1 MLDNIKKQKKRKKME
16 QLETKKSKFDYSWVI
31 IGICFLVVGVSLG
44 FCSSGRTMYLN
55 AITDALGFGRGAFS
69 LNDTFRFASTTII
82 NIFFGTLVNKF
93 GIKKLVCAG
102 FMCLISFALINS
114 YADQLWQFYIG
125 GILLGVGLAW
135 TSTTMVGAVINIWCK
150 EENRGKFTGLI
161 LSANGLFGAI
171 AVQIISP
178 IIYQEGNAF
187 GYRDS
192 YRLVAIILAV
202 VLALVVIFLK
212 DRPKGAEKT
221 VIKKKVKKARG
232 RGWVGMEYKDILN
245 KPYFYIACVCLA
257 FTGMSLQ
264 GLSGIAV
271 PHMQDKGISN
281 QLVTTMTSLGLI
293 VLMGTKILTGFMF
306 DKKGLRFTMNIC
318 LISTFISVVAQVLVD
333 SSDLGIALSFVRLVF
348 QDIALPL
355 ETVMLPLY
363 ASELFGNKSYMSVL
377 GVFSAANYA
386 GYALGSPIG
395 NFIFDIFGS
404 YDISFIV
411 FGGLMVF
418 VAIAMQYV
426 VKQSR
431 KDRALIEREENIE
444 ATCEKKKP
452 SLFKRIKW
460 NKKVIAARKKLL
472 TEQNWNYREQS
483 DAICRY

>member
-1 MLDNIKKQKKRKKME
+1 ME
-16 QLETKKSKFDYSWVI
+16 QLKTKKLKFDYSWVI
-31 IGICFLVVGVSLG
+31 IAVCFLVVGVSLG

-125 GILLGVGLAW
+125 GILLGIGLAW

-221 VIKKKVKKARG
+221 IIKKKVKKARG
-232 RGWVGMEYKDILN
+232 RGWVGMEYKSIVK
-245 KPYFYIACVCLA
+245 KPYFYLACACIAL
-257 FTGMSLQ
+257 TGMTLQ
-264 GLSGIAV
+264 GLGGIAT
-271 PHMQDKGISN
+271 PHLYDVGLSKPLVANITSISS
-281 QLVTTMTSLGLI
+281 LVM
-293 VLMGTKILTGFMF
+293 MFTKIFIGFMY
-306 DKKGLRFTMNIC
+306 DKKGIRITMNIC
-318 LISTFISVVAQVLVD
+318 FICSFISQISLVAVTNTP
-333 SSDLGIALSFVRLVF
+333 LGIGLAYGRVVF
-348 QDIALPL
+348 AAIALPL

-377 GVFSAANYA
+377 GVFTAVNYA
-386 GYALGSPIG
+386 GYAFGAPFG
-395 NFIFDIFGS
+395 NMIFDITGS
-404 YDISFIV
+404 YNIAFII
-411 FGGLMVF
+411 FGALMLF
-418 VAIAMQYV
+418 IAVSMQFV
-426 VKQSR
+426 VKASR
-431 KDRALIEREENIE
+431 KDRALIEQEENIE

-452 SLFKRIKW
+452 SLFARINW
-460 NKKVIAARKKLL
+460 KKEVRPVIGFSLFFATISLALIIGIL
-472 TEQNWNYREQS
+472 VF
-483 DAICRY
+483 CL

>member
-1 MLDNIKKQKKRKKME
+1 MLNEKK
-16 QLETKKSKFDYSWVI
+16 KFNYGFIVI
-31 IGICFLVVGVSLG
+31 AICFLVTGVSLG
-44 FCSSGRTMYLN
+44 FCSSGRTLYVVPM
-55 AITDALGFGRGAFS
+55 TEALGFSRGAFS
-69 LNDTFRFASTTII
+69 LNDTFRFVATTII
-82 NIFFGTLVNKF
+82 NIFFGTLINKF
-93 GIKKLVCAG
+93 GAKKLICAG
-102 FMCLISFALINS
+102 FICLMGFSVINML
-114 YADQLWQFYIG
+114 AEELWMFYIA
-125 GILLGVGLAW
+125 GILLGIGLAW
-135 TSTTMVGAVINIWCK
+135 TSTTMVGAVVKLWCK
-150 EENRGKFTGLI
+150 EENKGKITGLI
-161 LSANGLFGAI
+161 LSSNGLFGAI
-171 AVQIISP
+171 ATEIVSP
-178 IIYQEGNAF
+178 IIYKDTF

-192 YRLVAIILAV
+192 YKVITIILAV
-202 VLALVVIFLK
+202 VLALVIIFFK
-212 DRPKGAEKT
+212 DRPKGTEKT
-221 VIKKKVKKARG
+221 VIENKTKKARG
-232 RGWVGMEYKDILN
+232 RGWVGMEYNQILK

-318 LISTFISVVAQVLVD
+318 LISTFISVVAQVFVD

-431 KDRALIEREENIE
+431 KDRAIIEGETITAIEN
-444 ATCEKKKP
+444 KKS
-452 SLFKRIKW
+452 SLFARINW
-460 NKKVIAARKKLL
+460 NKKVSPVIGYSLFFATISLALL
-472 TEQNWNYREQS
+472 
-483 DAICRY
+483 IGVLVVCL

>member
-1 MLDNIKKQKKRKKME
+1 ME
-16 QLETKKSKFDYSWVI
+16 QLKTKKIKFDYSWVI
-31 IGICFLVVGVSLG
+31 LGICFLVVGVSLG

-55 AITDALGFGRGAFS
+55 AITEALGFGRGAFS
-69 LNDTFRFASTTII
+69 LNDTFRFVSTTII

-102 FMCLISFALINS
+102 FMCLIAFALINS

-187 GYRDS
+187 GYRNS
-192 YRLVAIILAV
+192 YRLVSIILAV

-232 RGWVGMEYKDILN
+232 RGWVGMEYKSIVK
-245 KPYFYIACVCLA
+245 KPYFYLACVCIAL
-257 FTGMSLQ
+257 TGMTLQ
-264 GLSGIAV
+264 GLGGIAT
-271 PHMQDKGISN
+271 PHLYDVGLAKPLVANIASISS
-281 QLVTTMTSLGLI
+281 LVM
-293 VLMGTKILTGFMF
+293 MFTKIFIGFMY
-306 DKKGLRFTMNIC
+306 DKKGIRITMNLCFIC
-318 LISTFISVVAQVLVD
+318 SFISQISLV
-333 SSDLGIALSFVRLVF
+333 SITNTPLGIGLAYGRVIFAA
-348 QDIALPL
+348 IALPL

-377 GVFSAANYA
+377 GVFTAVNYA
-386 GYALGSPIG
+386 GYALGAPFG
-395 NFIFDIFGS
+395 NLIFDLTGSYNIAFIIFGALML
-404 YDISFIV
+404 FITV
-411 FGGLMVF
+411 S
-418 VAIAMQYV
+418 MQFV
-426 VKQSR
+426 VKASR
-431 KDRALIEREENIE
+431 KDRALIEKEENTE
-444 ATCEKKKP
+444 ESCEKKKP
-452 SLFKRIKW
+452 SLFKSINW
-460 NKKVIAARKKLL
+460 NKKVSPVIGFSLL
-472 TEQNWNYREQS
+472 GAVLS
-483 DAICRY
+483 LALLIGILVICI